1 MRILD
6 FLRRKLVR
14 KKVAPIEL
22 ADYVEPS
29 SCTSHACMESR
40 PSGKI
45 CYLHAQFDDPG
56 LGMRFGYYFMA
67 EGSGSPGMSPN
78 PLAATV
84 MESITESLLDAPI
97 EELARRY
104 IGQSNH
110 ECEGAIQTAFLQAH
124 RIIKELSAGT
134 GAVTITG
141 AFFRGGTITVG
152 CVGGNRLYWM
162 NRNSIQTLTK
172 EHVLIHMMPPH
183 NTGIYRALGHL
194 GPQTIDVSTH
204 KDMEDGYLLLCTWRL
219 WESVSEDNLRDTVMT
234 SATLENACT
243 RLLKKAWNPLEDREL
258 ALIVASYSKPTRKIS
273 PNNQT
278 LPH

>member
-45 CYLHAQFDDPG
+45 CYLHAQFDGPG

-67 EGSGSPGMSPN
+67 EGSGSPGRSPK

-104 IGQSNH
+104 IGQSDH

-141 AFFRGGTITVG
+141 ALIRGGSITFGHVG
-152 CVGGNRLYWM
+152 ANRLYWID
-162 NRNSIQTLTK
+162 RNTIQALTRD
-172 EHVLIHMMPPH
+172 HLLRPMMPPNELH
-183 NTGIYRALGHL
+183 LYRMLGQGHL
-194 GPQTIDVSTH
+194 TVDVSTH
-204 KDMEDGYLLLCTWRL
+204 KNLDDGYLLLCTWRL
-219 WESVSEDNLRDTVMT
+219 WESVSEANLRDTVMT
-234 SATLENACT
+234 SATLVNACT
-243 RLLKKAWNPLEDREL
+243 RLLNKGRKPFDDRGL
-258 ALIVASYSKPTRKIS
+258 ALMLASYSKPTRKIS

-278 LPH
+278 LPR